1 MYVGQEPV
9 LIGKT
14 LREELTA
21 ENMPDDETKSFL
33 KQVKAWSF
41 VKDIGIDKEYA
52 MLSGGQKQRKEI
64 ARALIKKP

>member
-1 MYVGQEPV
+1 
-9 LIGKT
+9 
-14 LREELTA
+14 
-21 ENMPDDETKSFL
+21 MPDDETKSFL